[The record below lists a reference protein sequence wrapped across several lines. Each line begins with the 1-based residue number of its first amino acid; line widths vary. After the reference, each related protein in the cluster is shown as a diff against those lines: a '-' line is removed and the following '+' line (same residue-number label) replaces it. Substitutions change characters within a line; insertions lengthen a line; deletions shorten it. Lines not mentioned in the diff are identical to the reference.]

1 MNKQKGLS
9 PILIILVIAILG
21 IAGYFGYQY
30 FQKAAPKQACTQEAK
45 LCPDGSSV
53 GRTGPN
59 CEFAP
64 CPTASTTANWKT
76 YINPVENFS
85 FMYPPTWT
93 IDTKGE
99 NGDERGENIIVK
111 LSKGE
116 ATIQIYAN
124 MMGIG
129 GVGRDY
135 QGTPVII
142 GGVNLFRYKITGAD
156 DKTIIIGFTDELTQS
171 LGLFRTN
178 GKTYGISMNYPVS
191 LDKTQQGTDLEKEF
205 DMIFSTFKFAK

>member
-1 MNKQKGLS
+1 MKQKGLA
-9 PILIILVIAILG
+9 PLIIVLIIAVL
-21 IAGYFGYQY
+21 AGGGYIGYKYFKSN
-30 FQKAAPKQACTQEAK
+30 FNITPVT
-45 LCPDGSSV
+45 S
-53 GRTGPN
+53 
-59 CEFAP
+59 
-64 CPTASTTANWKT
+64 PTPINETPPEDPTANWKT
-76 YINPVENFS
+76 YINPTEKFS
-85 FMYPPTWT
+85 FKYPPTWT
-93 IDTKGE
+93 IDTKDE
-99 NGDERGENIIVK
+99 KGDDRGENIIVK

-135 QGTPVII
+135 QGTPVIV

-178 GKTYGISMNYPVS
+178 GKTYGISMNYPVT